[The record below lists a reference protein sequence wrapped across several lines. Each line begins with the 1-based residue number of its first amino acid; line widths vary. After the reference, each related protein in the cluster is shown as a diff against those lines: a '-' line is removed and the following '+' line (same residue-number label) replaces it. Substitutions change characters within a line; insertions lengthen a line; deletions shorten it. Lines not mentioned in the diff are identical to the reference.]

1 MKDHVGRKECALEE
15 EEATRKRLTGE
26 VALTAGWDLLRTAL
40 DIHCFGDGSSY
51 LPSSLLSPE
60 QVNRK
65 TEVPGS

>member
-1 MKDHVGRKECALEE
+1 M
-15 EEATRKRLTGE
+15 KRLTSE